1 LKKDYL
7 FNESSKTNDIEMNN
21 SENSSP
27 NVINPLSQINRYSE
41 MGFWKFTF
49 ITSLV
54 TIFFPWYLIL
64 NTIQR
69 GIEDTKLL
77 LIAMAKDWIQTII
90 IIALTVVVVVALGI
104 YFLVKYFP
112 TL

>member
-1 LKKDYL
+1 
-7 FNESSKTNDIEMNN
+7 MNN

-27 NVINPLSQINRYSE
+27 SIIKISPQINRYSE

-69 GIEDTKLL
+69 GVEDTKLL

-90 IIALTVVVVVALGI
+90 IIAFTVVVVVSLGI

-112 TL
+112 TF

>member
-1 LKKDYL
+1 
-7 FNESSKTNDIEMNN
+7 MNK

-27 NVINPLSQINRYSE
+27 SITNSPSQINRYSE
-41 MGFWKFTF
+41 MGFLQFTF

>member
-1 LKKDYL
+1 M
-7 FNESSKTNDIEMNN
+7 SN
-21 SENSSP
+21 SDNSSP
-27 NVINPLSQINRYSE
+27 SILNSSPQINRYSE
-41 MGFWKFTF
+41 MGFWQFTF

-69 GIEDTKLL
+69 GVEDTKLL
-77 LIAMAKDWIQTII
+77 VIAMAKDWIQTII
-90 IIALTVVVVVALGI
+90 IIAFTVVVMVALGI

-112 TL
+112 TF